1 MTILTGV
8 KKDVKKNTLTAAIFV
23 NGLTSLEYTTM
34 TTDSTTAALFTDGYT
49 MTSQITLEEPM
60 VSTYLASSETTFN
73 MGVCYACTTT
83 TCTDKSAYCHVIEGI
98 DSATDVTTIP

>member
-8 KKDVKKNTLTAAIFV
+8 KKDVKKNTLTAAMFV
-23 NGLTSLEYTTM
+23 MGLTSVEYTTM

-60 VSTYLASSETTFN
+60 VSTYLASGETTFN

-83 TCTDKSAYCHVIEGI
+83 TCTDMSAYCHVIEGI